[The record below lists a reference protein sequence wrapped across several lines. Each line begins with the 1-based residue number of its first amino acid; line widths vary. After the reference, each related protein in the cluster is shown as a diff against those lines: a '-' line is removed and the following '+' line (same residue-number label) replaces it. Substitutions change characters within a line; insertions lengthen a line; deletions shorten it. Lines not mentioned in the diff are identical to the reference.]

1 MKKFLFSVFA
11 FCTLMSVTLQ
21 GQEMRSQVLHP
32 VEHSAGSSMAYRYE
46 PGVRTT
52 PPDGYVPFYIS
63 HFGRHGSRYHT
74 TENIYRKFH
83 DIFEEASAA
92 EALTP
97 FGREVKIRID
107 SIFAA
112 CDGRA
117 GQLTVIGEK
126 EHMDIAARMYGSFP
140 EVFTSDDSDDI
151 ASVFS
156 RSTSSERVVQSM
168 RIFDA
173 TLKSCASGLQI
184 EERSGGSCNAYLN
197 HYTPEYREYYENGSW
212 KEEMETMRGEWI
224 RPERLIDTLFSDP
237 TFVAK
242 RISSRK
248 NFMTELFSVASI
260 LQGSPVG
267 VSLYDVF
274 TEEEIFALWRTQ
286 NLNQYLRKGPS
297 ATGGELAVAIAVPLL
312 RDFIACAD
320 SALAGNGRVADL
332 RFGHGEGLM
341 PLAALMRLSGADVTE
356 ADPEKVQ
363 EVWQDFRITPMAGNI
378 QWIFYRNDRGRVLV
392 RFLLNERDVMLPLK
406 SVEANFY
413 DWRNV
418 RKFYRKI
425 IEAY

>member
-11 FCTLMSVTLQ
+11 FCALLSVTLQ
-21 GQEMRSQVLHP
+21 GQEIRSQVLHP

-46 PGVRTT
+46 PGVRTS

-378 QWIFYRNDRGRVLV
+378 QWIFYRNNRGRVLV
-392 RFLLNERDVMLPLK
+392 RFLLNERDVTLPLK

-418 RKFYRKI
+418 RKFYSKI

>member
-1 MKKFLFSVFA
+1 MKKFLFSFFA
-11 FCTLMSVTLQ
+11 FCALVSVTLQ
-21 GQEMRSQVLHP
+21 GQEIRSQVLHP

-46 PGVRTT
+46 PGVRTS

-83 DIFEEASAA
+83 DIFEEASSA

-97 FGREVKIRID
+97 FGLEVKIRID

-140 EVFTSDDSDDI
+140 EVFISDDS

-197 HYTPEYREYYENGSW
+197 HYTPEYREYYENGPW
-212 KEEMETMRGEWI
+212 KEEMEMMRGEWI

-237 TFVAK
+237 VFVAK

-332 RFGHGEGLM
+332 RFGHGEGLV

-378 QWIFYRNDRGRVLV
+378 QWIFYRNNRGRVLV
-392 RFLLNERDVMLPLK
+392 RFLLNERDVTLPLK

-418 RKFYRKI
+418 RKFYSKI

>member
-1 MKKFLFSVFA
+1 MKKFLFSFFA
-11 FCTLMSVTLQ
+11 FCALVSVTLQ

-140 EVFTSDDSDDI
+140 EVFISDDS

-156 RSTSSERVVQSM
+156 RSTSSERVVESM

-173 TLKSCASGLQI
+173 TLKSCASGLLI

-197 HYTPEYREYYENGSW
+197 HYTPEYREYYENGPW
-212 KEEMETMRGEWI
+212 KERW
-224 RPERLIDTLFSDP
+224 
-237 TFVAK
+237 K
-242 RISSRK
+242 
-248 NFMTELFSVASI
+248 
-260 LQGSPVG
+260 
-267 VSLYDVF
+267 
-274 TEEEIFALWRTQ
+274 
-286 NLNQYLRKGPS
+286 
-297 ATGGELAVAIAVPLL
+297 
-312 RDFIACAD
+312 
-320 SALAGNGRVADL
+320 
-332 RFGHGEGLM
+332 
-341 PLAALMRLSGADVTE
+341 
-356 ADPEKVQ
+356 
-363 EVWQDFRITPMAGNI
+363 
-378 QWIFYRNDRGRVLV
+378 
-392 RFLLNERDVMLPLK
+392 
-406 SVEANFY
+406 
-413 DWRNV
+413 
-418 RKFYRKI
+418 
-425 IEAY
+425 